1 MRGIGIASVRTS
13 ASFAFAL
20 ITVAVSAHTFSG
32 FSARGPEL
40 LPSFLAGDE
49 EVCSVGRTSLSK
61 SLDSGEYAEAETSGV
76 EAIQRAAPD
85 IETSGA
91 VLSEEEARFV
101 KSSAKKYIVRFTSYK
116 MQNEHKKTLE
126 RILGKKSGS
135 SVTLADDEIDDTLTS
150 NVRPVEHMILD
161 RKNRAEAFPTDFA
174 LVTSRNEAALIASLA
189 EPLARTLGVKDFFV
203 DARLTRFPKSK
214 ESTSRK

>member
-1 MRGIGIASVRTS
+1 MRGIASVRRS
-13 ASFAFAL
+13 ASFAFVL
-20 ITVAVSAHTFSG
+20 TVAVSAHTFSG
-32 FSARGPEL
+32 FSARGREF

-61 SLDSGEYAEAETSGV
+61 SLDSGEYAEAETPGV

-101 KSSAKKYIVRFTSYK
+101 QSSAKKYIVRFTSYK

-135 SVTLADDEIDDTLTS
+135 SVTLATPLMRS
-150 NVRPVEHMILD
+150 
-161 RKNRAEAFPTDFA
+161 
-174 LVTSRNEAALIASLA
+174 AALKQQV
-189 EPLARTLGVKDFFV
+189 E
-203 DARLTRFPKSK
+203 SK
-214 ESTSRK
+214 G

>member
-85 IETSGA
+85 RNKRYSFIRG
-91 VLSEEEARFV
+91 R
-101 KSSAKKYIVRFTSYK
+101 SALRKVVSQEIHR
-116 MQNEHKKTLE
+116 
-126 RILGKKSGS
+126 
-135 SVTLADDEIDDTLTS
+135 SVY
-150 NVRPVEHMILD
+150 VVQ
-161 RKNRAEAFPTDFA
+161 
-174 LVTSRNEAALIASLA
+174 
-189 EPLARTLGVKDFFV
+189 
-203 DARLTRFPKSK
+203 DAK
-214 ESTSRK
+214 